1 MLNYIKT
8 LFAVLLISVST
19 AWAADS
25 SIYIDQSGASNNI
38 TINQGDGGSSS
49 GGNKIGGIANT
60 TPSGTNRA
68 VIYGNYNLINI
79 DQAGTGDSLQLSLKN
94 GFSSTYS
101 STTRNGNTYDNS
113 FNYTNQGDNAVAY
126 FDIKGTTGGATA
138 TNNLI
143 NVQQSGNGAGIRLN
157 ITGSNNDVTA
167 VTSGGSNNTIVSTIT
182 GGSNSQGISLT
193 GGGANSAT
201 LTQTGTSNILNL
213 TSVGASNTYTVSQD
227 GTGHDAELSFN
238 GSSNTATISQTG
250 SSAASM
256 INLQSV
262 GSNNT
267 FSITTNSH

>member
-25 SIYIDQSGASNNI
+25 SIYIDQSGASNDI

-49 GGNKIGGIANT
+49 GGNKIGGLTST
-60 TPSGTNRA
+60 TPGASNRA

-79 DQAGTGDSLQLSLKN
+79 DQAGTSDSLQLSLKN
-94 GFSSTYS
+94 GFSSAYS
-101 STTRNGNTYDNS
+101 STTRNNNTYTNS
-113 FNYTNQGDNAVAY
+113 FNYTNQGDSAVAY

-138 TNNLI
+138 SNNLI
-143 NVQQSGNGAGIRLN
+143 NVQQSGNGAGIHLSIIGN
-157 ITGSNNDVTA
+157 TNDVTA
-167 VTSGGSNNTIVSTIT
+167 TTSGGSNNTITSTIT
-182 GGSNSQGISLT
+182 GSSNSQGISLT

-201 LTQTGTSNILNL
+201 LTQTGTSNIINL
-213 TSVGASNTYTVSQD
+213 TSIGASNSYTVSQD

-238 GSSNTATISQTG
+238 GSSNTATVTQSG

-256 INLQSV
+256 VNVTSV

-267 FSITTNSH
+267 FSITTNAH

>member
-1 MLNYIKT
+1 MYNYIKT

-25 SIYIDQSGASNNI
+25 SIYIDQSGSSNDI
-38 TINQGDGGSSS
+38 TINQGDGGSST
-49 GGNKIGGIANT
+49 GGNKIGGIT
-60 TPSGTNRA
+60 SLTPSATNRA
-68 VIYGNYNLINI
+68 IIYGNNNLINI
-79 DQAGTGDSLQLSLKN
+79 DQAGTSDSLQLSLKN

-101 STTRNGNTYDNS
+101 STTRNGNTYDKS
-113 FNYTNQGDNAVAY
+113 FNYINQGDSAVAY
-126 FDIKGTTGGATA
+126 FDIKGTTDGATA

-143 NVQQSGNGAGIRLN
+143 NVQQSGNGAGIRLS
-157 ITGSNNDVTA
+157 ITGSTNDVTA

-182 GGSNSQGISLT
+182 GSSNSQGISLT

-201 LTQTGTSNILNL
+201 LTQSGTSNIINL
-213 TSVGASNTYTVSQD
+213 TSIGASNTYTVSQD

>member
-25 SIYIDQSGASNNI
+25 SIYIDQSGSGNGI

-49 GGNKIGGIANT
+49 GGNKIGGISST
-60 TPSGTNRA
+60 TPSTTNRA

-79 DQAGTGDSLQLSLKN
+79 DQAGTSDSLQLSLKN
-94 GFSSTYS
+94 GFSAAYS
-101 STTRNGNTYDNS
+101 STNRNGNTYDKS
-113 FNYTNQGDNAVAY
+113 FNYINNGDNAVAY
-126 FDIKGTTGGATA
+126 FDIKGSTGGTTA
-138 TNNLI
+138 SNNLV
-143 NVQQSGNGAGIRLN
+143 NVTQSGDGAGIRLT

-167 VTSGGSNNTIVSTIT
+167 LTSGGSNNTITTAIT
-182 GGSNSQGISLT
+182 GSSNSQGISLT
-193 GGGANSAT
+193 GGGSNSASI
-201 LTQTGTSNILNL
+201 TQTGSSNILNL
-213 TSVGASNTYTVSQD
+213 TSVGASNTYTLSQD